1 MARFSPLFSSS
12 SGNSMYIAA
21 SGSSIL
27 IDAGMSAKQ
36 LELALRRID
45 ADPAQLRAIF
55 VTHEHSD
62 HVKGL
67 RVFAARHK
75 IDVYASAG
83 TLQAL
88 DEAQVLNGKFY
99 AGVMPEGG
107 MEAGSLFVRPFPI
120 SHDCREGFGYVVE
133 LPGER
138 RVAVATDMGVMT
150 DAVMQAIS
158 GCDLVVLESN
168 HDVRMLENGPYPYP
182 LKAYPVRPRP
192 PFQRRLRLRA
202 GAARQPRQ
210 HTLLPGAP
218 KQGKQQSLSCP
229 ADGGRSFERVG
240 SAGGAGLCVAGGGAG
255 MLRSGYRLLTDEKRE
270 WKTGKSD
277 LEQRFSL
284 FWKG

>member
-45 ADPAQLRAIF
+45 ADPAQLSAIF

-67 RVFAARHK
+67 RVFAARHH

-99 AGVMPEGG
+99 AGVVPKSG
-107 MEAGSLFVRPFPI
+107 MEAGRLFVHPFPI
-120 SHDCREGFGYVVE
+120 PHDCREGFGYVIE

-150 DAVMQAIS
+150 NEVMNAIS

-182 LKAYPVRPRP
+182 LKRRILSDRGHLSNDACACVLEQLVSRGSTRFCLAHLSKENNN
-192 PFQRRLRLRA
+192 PFL
-202 GAARQPRQ
+202 ARQTAIAALNEMGAQ
-210 HTLLPGAP
+210 EGKDYLL
-218 KQGKQQSLSCP
+218 Q
-229 ADGGRSFERVG
+229 
-240 SAGGAGLCVAGGGAG
+240 VAEPVC
-255 MLRSGYRLLTDEKRE
+255 SVPVTV
-270 WKTGKSD
+270 
-277 LEQRFSL
+277 F
-284 FWKG
+284 

>member
-45 ADPAQLRAIF
+45 ADPAQLCAIF

-67 RVFAARHK
+67 RVFASRHQ
-75 IDVYASAG
+75 ISVYASEG

-88 DEAQVLNGKFY
+88 EEAQILNGKFP
-99 AGVMPEGG
+99 AGVVPKSG
-107 MEAGSLFVRPFPI
+107 MEAGNLFVRPFSIP
-120 SHDCREGFGYVVE
+120 HDCREGFGYVIE
-133 LPGER
+133 LPGKR
-138 RVAVATDMGVMT
+138 RLAVATDMGVMT
-150 DAVMQAIS
+150 DEVMAAIS

-182 LKAYPVRPRP
+182 LK
-192 PFQRRLRLRA
+192 RRILSDRGHLSNEACSCVLGQLVERGTTRFCLA
-202 GAARQPRQ
+202 HLSRENNIPQLARQTAVAALEECGAREGRDY
-210 HTLLPGAP
+210 LLHVAEPVCSAP
-218 KQGKQQSLSCP
+218 
-229 ADGGRSFERVG
+229 ATVF
-240 SAGGAGLCVAGGGAG
+240 
-255 MLRSGYRLLTDEKRE
+255 
-270 WKTGKSD
+270 
-277 LEQRFSL
+277 
-284 FWKG
+284 

>member
-88 DEAQVLNGKFY
+88 DEAQVLNGKFLCGGH
-99 AGVMPEGG
+99 AGRRY
-107 MEAGSLFVRPFPI
+107 GSGEPFLCARFPFPTI
-120 SHDCREGFGYVVE
+120 
-133 LPGER
+133 
-138 RVAVATDMGVMT
+138 
-150 DAVMQAIS
+150 
-158 GCDLVVLESN
+158 
-168 HDVRMLENGPYPYP
+168 
-182 LKAYPVRPRP
+182 
-192 PFQRRLRLRA
+192 
-202 GAARQPRQ
+202 AARALAMWWSFRGNAALQSPRIW
-210 HTLLPGAP
+210 A
-218 KQGKQQSLSCP
+218 
-229 ADGGRSFERVG
+229 
-240 SAGGAGLCVAGGGAG
+240 
-255 MLRSGYRLLTDEKRE
+255 
-270 WKTGKSD
+270 
-277 LEQRFSL
+277 
-284 FWKG
+284 

>member
-45 ADPAQLRAIF
+45 ADPAQLSAIF

-67 RVFAARHK
+67 RVFAARHH

-99 AGVMPEGG
+99 AGVVPKSG
-107 MEAGSLFVRPFPI
+107 MEAGRLFVLPFPI
-120 SHDCREGFGYVVE
+120 PHDCREGFGYVIE

-150 DAVMQAIS
+150 NEVMNAIS

-168 HDVRMLENGPYPYP
+168 HDVRMLENGPYPYM
-182 LKAYPVRPRP
+182 LK
-192 PFQRRLRLRA
+192 RRILSDRGHLSNDACACVLEQLVGRGTTRFCLA
-202 GAARQPRQ
+202 HLSKENNIPQLARQTAVAALNEMGAQ
-210 HTLLPGAP
+210 EGKDYLLQVAEPVCSAP
-218 KQGKQQSLSCP
+218 VTV
-229 ADGGRSFERVG
+229 F
-240 SAGGAGLCVAGGGAG
+240 
-255 MLRSGYRLLTDEKRE
+255 
-270 WKTGKSD
+270 
-277 LEQRFSL
+277 
-284 FWKG
+284 

>member
-1 MARFSPLFSSS
+1 MGGQGMARFSPLFSSS

-107 MEAGSLFVRPFPI
+107 MEAGSLFVRPFPFPTI
-120 SHDCREGFGYVVE
+120 
-133 LPGER
+133 
-138 RVAVATDMGVMT
+138 
-150 DAVMQAIS
+150 
-158 GCDLVVLESN
+158 
-168 HDVRMLENGPYPYP
+168 
-182 LKAYPVRPRP
+182 
-192 PFQRRLRLRA
+192 
-202 GAARQPRQ
+202 AARALAMWWSFRGNAALQSPRIW
-210 HTLLPGAP
+210 A
-218 KQGKQQSLSCP
+218 
-229 ADGGRSFERVG
+229 
-240 SAGGAGLCVAGGGAG
+240 
-255 MLRSGYRLLTDEKRE
+255 
-270 WKTGKSD
+270 
-277 LEQRFSL
+277 
-284 FWKG
+284 

>member
-182 LKAYPVRPRP
+182 LK
-192 PFQRRLRLRA
+192 RRILSDRGHLSNDACACVLEQLVSRGSTRFCLA
-202 GAARQPRQ
+202 HLSKENNNPYLARQ
-210 HTLLPGAP
+210 TAVAALSELGAR
-218 KQGKQQSLSCP
+218 
-229 ADGGRSFERVG
+229 GGRDYALQVAEPVC
-240 SAGGAGLCVAGGGAG
+240 SAPV
-255 MLRSGYRLLTDEKRE
+255 TV
-270 WKTGKSD
+270 
-277 LEQRFSL
+277 F
-284 FWKG
+284 

>member
-107 MEAGSLFVRPFPI
+107 MEAGSLFV
-120 SHDCREGFGYVVE
+120 
-133 LPGER
+133 L
-138 RVAVATDMGVMT
+138 
-150 DAVMQAIS
+150 
-158 GCDLVVLESN
+158 
-168 HDVRMLENGPYPYP
+168 
-182 LKAYPVRPRP
+182 
-192 PFQRRLRLRA
+192 
-202 GAARQPRQ
+202 
-210 HTLLPGAP
+210 
-218 KQGKQQSLSCP
+218 SLIHI
-229 ADGGRSFERVG
+229 
-240 SAGGAGLCVAGGGAG
+240 
-255 MLRSGYRLLTDEKRE
+255 
-270 WKTGKSD
+270 
-277 LEQRFSL
+277 
-284 FWKG
+284 

>member
-36 LELALRRID
+36 LELALHRID

-99 AGVMPEGG
+99 AGIIPKSG

-138 RVAVATDMGVMT
+138 RIAVATDMGVMT
-150 DAVMQAIS
+150 DEVMRAIS

-182 LKAYPVRPRP
+182 LK
-192 PFQRRLRLRA
+192 RRILSDRGHLSNDACSCVLEQLVGRGTTRFCLA
-202 GAARQPRQ
+202 HLSKENNIPQLARQTAVAALSGMGAQEGRDY
-210 HTLLPGAP
+210 LLQVAEPVCSAP
-218 KQGKQQSLSCP
+218 VTV
-229 ADGGRSFERVG
+229 F
-240 SAGGAGLCVAGGGAG
+240 
-255 MLRSGYRLLTDEKRE
+255 
-270 WKTGKSD
+270 
-277 LEQRFSL
+277 
-284 FWKG
+284 

>member
-133 LPGER
+133 LPG
-138 RVAVATDMGVMT
+138 
-150 DAVMQAIS
+150 DAALQS
-158 GCDLVVLESN
+158 
-168 HDVRMLENGPYPYP
+168 
-182 LKAYPVRPRP
+182 PRIW
-192 PFQRRLRLRA
+192 A
-202 GAARQPRQ
+202 
-210 HTLLPGAP
+210 
-218 KQGKQQSLSCP
+218 
-229 ADGGRSFERVG
+229 
-240 SAGGAGLCVAGGGAG
+240 
-255 MLRSGYRLLTDEKRE
+255 
-270 WKTGKSD
+270 
-277 LEQRFSL
+277 
-284 FWKG
+284 